1 MKDAILFWLNP
12 IFRRELLDRLRSWKT
27 LAAITSV
34 AVVSCGLVMLRWP
47 TDSTV
52 EIVKLARV
60 CCMRGHGRDFHS

>member
-52 EIVKLARV
+52 DIVSQGAVLIE
-60 CCMRGHGRDFHS
+60 